1 MQKKTRSSSGRV
13 QIEFGSSSDQVR
25 IKFGSSL
32 SQVWD
37 ESVFLCLSDS
47 ILTVTYGLGTI
58 CIEFT
63 DIFLKCV

>member
-1 MQKKTRSSSGRV
+1 M
-13 QIEFGSSSDQVR
+13 
-25 IKFGSSL
+25 KFGSSL
-32 SQVWD
+32 SQVRD